1 MRELCTA
8 PKGSHRFCLSWQ
20 PLSWVKLALGALV
33 YLYLAPGWTQQNP
46 PAWPDRPVR
55 LVVPYPSGGMAD
67 VAARILGQRLASVW
81 HQQVV
86 VDNKPGAGGT
96 IGTATVA
103 HAAPDG
109 YTLLTVFDTHAAT
122 PYLYKLDYDPVV
134 DLSPIALLAKSP
146 MMLVC
151 STSFP
156 ANNVAELLQYAK
168 DHPSSLNFVTVG
180 PGSPSRMMLELL
192 KSATGIN
199 VTVVPYRGGGPAL
212 VDLIS
217 GQVDAMIAS
226 VATVAPHIKTARLK
240 VLAVTSEKRS
250 SLAPNVPAM
259 SETIPGFGTDAWVG
273 VMGPGKLS
281 PALVAKIN
289 KDILQI
295 LGNSEVKAILV
306 NNGMDAT
313 PSTPEGLGQ
322 WIQHEM
328 ARWNKVI
335 VEQNV
340 TLN

>member
-1 MRELCTA
+1 MNHFIKRLMGLLLAT
-8 PKGSHRFCLSWQ
+8 FLSSIIIT
-20 PLSWVKLALGALV
+20 PLWAVPSEPV
-33 YLYLAPGWTQQNP
+33 
-46 PAWPDRPVR
+46 WPDHPVR

-96 IGTATVA
+96 IGSSTVA
-103 HAAPDG
+103 HSAPDG

-122 PYLYKLDYDPVV
+122 PYLYKLDYDPVT
-134 DLSPIALLAKSP
+134 DLSPIALVAKSP

-151 STSFP
+151 STSFAP
-156 ANNVAELLQYAK
+156 SNVAELLQFAK
-168 DHPSSLNFVTVG
+168 DHPSNLNFVTVG

-199 VTVVPYRGGGPAL
+199 VTVVPYRGGGPAM

-226 VATVAPHIKTARLK
+226 VATVTPHIKNGRLK

-273 VMGPGKLS
+273 IMGPAKL
-281 PALVAKIN
+281 PANLILKIN
-289 KDILQI
+289 KDINQVLK
-295 LGNSEVKAILV
+295 NADVKAILV

-313 PSTPEGLGQ
+313 PSTPEGLDQ
-322 WIQHEM
+322 WIHHEM

>member
-1 MRELCTA
+1 MTTMTRSTRHLAHVVRSRRVTQAILGLIATLFFTCTWA
-8 PKGSHRFCLSWQ
+8 VNNEP
-20 PLSWVKLALGALV
+20 V
-33 YLYLAPGWTQQNP
+33 
-46 PAWPDRPVR
+46 WPDRPVR
-55 LVVPYPSGGMAD
+55 LVVPYPGGGMAD
-67 VAARILGQRLASVW
+67 VAARILGQRLATLW
-81 HQQVV
+81 RQQVV

-96 IGTATVA
+96 IGSSSVA

-134 DLSPIALLAKSP
+134 DLSPIALVAKSP
-146 MMLVC
+146 MMLVV
-151 STSFP
+151 STGFAP
-156 ANNVAELLQYAK
+156 NNVAELLQFAK
-168 DHPSSLNFVTVG
+168 DRPSTLNFVTVG

-199 VTVVPYRGGGPAL
+199 VTVVPYRGGGPAM

-226 VATVAPHIKTARLK
+226 VATVAPHLKNGRLK

-273 VMGPGKLS
+273 LMGPAKM
-281 PALVAKIN
+281 PAALVAKIN
-289 KDILQI
+289 KDINQVLK
-295 LGNSEVKAILV
+295 NPDVKAILV

-313 PSTPEGLGQ
+313 PSTPEGLDQ
-322 WIQHEM
+322 WIHHEM
-328 ARWNKVI
+328 ARWSKVI
-335 VEQNV
+335 AEQNV